1 MPASATSAAIPPAD
15 EAGLST
21 AGELSLWQRL
31 REQGDVAARQ
41 ALINHHLPYTRIVA
55 ASYYGRRMHNEIEF
69 AEYLQLACLG
79 MMESVDRYNPA
90 LGAQFKTFA
99 ARRMHG
105 AILDGLERI
114 TEKQQQIAARQ
125 RLRQER
131 LQAAKAAA
139 LPAAADPSA
148 GRRSTVADDLFRT
161 LAEVGIGLA
170 LGILLEGTGMVESDT
185 TSLGPETHQPYRQQ
199 ELAQLRRQIGDMV
212 ALLLPQQRSVVQRHY
227 LHEHSFGEIAQ
238 QMGLTKGRVSQIHRQ
253 ALEALRHALTRRDA
267 CDIAW

>member
-1 MPASATSAAIPPAD
+1 MY
-15 EAGLST
+15 G
-21 AGELSLWQRL
+21 
-31 REQGDVAARQ
+31 QGPSQPRQ
-41 ALINHHLPYTRIVA
+41 ALILRGSRPPGTRMDA
-55 ASYYGRRMHNEIEF
+55 GF
-69 AEYLQLACLG
+69 Q
-79 MMESVDRYNPA
+79 
-90 LGAQFKTFA
+90 
-99 ARRMHG
+99 
-105 AILDGLERI
+105 
-114 TEKQQQIAARQ
+114 
-125 RLRQER
+125 
-131 LQAAKAAA
+131 AKAHQSARKVRLP

-238 QMGLTKGRVSQIHRQ
+238 QLGLTKGRVSQIHKQ

-267 CDIAW
+267 CDVAW